1 MPPNHQGRPWA
12 ASVEQMQENSNLT
25 ASVCLTVATDV
36 EQEMQEKHSNKGKE
50 GERISAT
57 QK

>member
-1 MPPNHQGRPWA
+1 M
-12 ASVEQMQENSNLT
+12 EQMQENSNLT
-25 ASVCLTVATDV
+25 ASVCLTAATDV

-57 QK
+57 QKYPRLSEAPWEVP

>member
-1 MPPNHQGRPWA
+1 M
-12 ASVEQMQENSNLT
+12 EQMQENSNLT
-25 ASVCLTVATDV
+25 ASVCLTAATDV